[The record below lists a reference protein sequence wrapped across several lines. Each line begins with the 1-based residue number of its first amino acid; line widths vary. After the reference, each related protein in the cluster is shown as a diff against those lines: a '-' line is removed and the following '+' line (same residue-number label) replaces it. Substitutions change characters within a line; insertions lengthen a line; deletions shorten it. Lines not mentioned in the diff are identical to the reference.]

1 MIALFLKRIL
11 LTVFLVSFASNPVFS
26 AEPKM
31 PGKKDRCPV
40 CGMFVAPYPD
50 LVTTIVLKDNSQIF
64 FDGCKDLFRYYFKLP
79 GGEEK
84 GTRGEIAEIYVTEY
98 YSTQLLP
105 ANEVFFVLGSDVY
118 GPMGKELIPVA
129 KKELAETFMLDH
141 SGTQI
146 LRFNEI
152 TPDILPGD

>member
-1 MIALFLKRIL
+1 MKLTSIKIVLIICLVGLSSSAAL
-11 LTVFLVSFASNPVFS
+11 S
-26 AEPKM
+26 AEPQR

-50 LVTTIVLKDNSQIF
+50 WVTTIVLKDGQQIF

-79 GGEEK
+79 AGEGK

-98 YSTQLLP
+98 YSTQLVP
-105 ANEVFFVLGSDVY
+105 AHNVFFILGSDVY
-118 GPMGKELIPVA
+118 GPMGKELVPVA
-129 KKELAETFMLDH
+129 GKEFAETFMLDH

-146 LRFNEI
+146 LMFNEI
-152 TPDILPGD
+152 TPDMLPED

>member
-1 MIALFLKRIL
+1 MKALLIKRIL
-11 LTVFLVSFASNPVFS
+11 LATFLISLVSIPVYS

-31 PGKKDRCPV
+31 PGKNDRCPV

-50 LVTTIVLKDNSQIF
+50 WVTTIVLKDGKQIF
-64 FDGCKDLFRYYFKLP
+64 FDGCKDLFRYYLKLP
-79 GGEEK
+79 AGEGK
-84 GTRGEIAEIYVTEY
+84 GTRSEIAEIYVTEY
-98 YSTQLLP
+98 YSTQLVP
-105 ANEVFFVLGSDVY
+105 ANQVFFVLGSDVY

>member
-1 MIALFLKRIL
+1 MILKKIVLIICLVGLSSATAL
-11 LTVFLVSFASNPVFS
+11 S
-26 AEPKM
+26 AEPHK

-50 LVTTIVLKDNSQIF
+50 WVTTIVLKDGKQIF
-64 FDGCKDLFRYYFKLP
+64 FDGCKDLFRYYLKLP
-79 GGEEK
+79 EGEGK
-84 GTRGEIAEIYVTEY
+84 GTKGEIAEIYVTEY
-98 YSTQLLP
+98 YSTQLVP
-105 ANEVFFVLGSDVY
+105 AENVFFILGSDVY

-129 KKELAETFMLDH
+129 KKKLAETFMLDH

-152 TPDILPGD
+152 TPDILPGK